1 MKEEMGMR
9 KKDSDFMSES
19 FIVELAISA
28 NTALRLKLDSD
39 THTDV

>member
-1 MKEEMGMR
+1 MQ
-9 KKDSDFMSES
+9 KKDPDFKSES

-28 NTALRLKLDSD
+28 NTALRLKLDRD